1 MHNIVYNMK
10 QLILFEGGCFMP
22 IPIDHTK
29 PVRTTAK
36 LHAFNQLQQWI
47 IDGTLQPDEKLN
59 DIELAQ
65 ALGVS
70 RTPIRESL
78 QLLESQGFVSM
89 QPGRATQVTPVEPE
103 DIYNL
108 LPPLAALQALAAELA
123 TPNMDE
129 EILNMLEEKN
139 KEFAAALQAKEF
151 TKALRIDEEFHQLIV
166 DRANNPYIFSMVEML
181 QAHVRR
187 LYYYEKINLREQSIE
202 QHQELIQLF
211 KDKEVSKLT
220 EVMRANWIYT
230 IEEF

>member
-1 MHNIVYNMK
+1 
-10 QLILFEGGCFMP
+10 MP
-22 IPIDHTK
+22 IPVNHTK

-78 QLLESQGFVSM
+78 QLLESQGFVTM
-89 QPGRATQVTPVEPE
+89 QPGRATQVTPVEKE
-103 DIYNL
+103 DINNL
-108 LPPLAALQALAAELA
+108 LPPLAALQSLAAELA
-123 TPNMDE
+123 SPNMDE
-129 EILNMLEEKN
+129 EILSLLEEKN
-139 KEFAAALQAKEF
+139 REFAEALQAKEF
-151 TKALRIDEEFHQLIV
+151 TTALRVDEEFHQLIV
-166 DRANNPYIFSMVEML
+166 DTANNPYIHSMVEML

-187 LYYYEKINLREQSIE
+187 LFYYEKIVLREYSVE
-202 QHQELIQLF
+202 QHENLIRAFREKNTKELA
-211 KDKEVSKLT
+211 

>member
-1 MHNIVYNMK
+1 
-10 QLILFEGGCFMP
+10 MP
-22 IPIDHTK
+22 IPINHAK

-47 IDGTLQPDEKLN
+47 IDGTLQPLEKLN

-89 QPGRATQVTPVEPE
+89 QPGRATQVTEVKTD
-103 DIYNL
+103 DINNL

-123 TPNMDE
+123 VPNIDE
-129 EILNMLEEKN
+129 DTLRLLEEKN
-139 KEFAAALQAKEF
+139 KQFADALYSKEF
-151 TKALRIDEEFHQLIV
+151 TIALKVDEEFHQIIV
-166 DRANNPYIFSMVEML
+166 DTANNPYILSMIEML

-187 LYYYEKINLREQSIE
+187 LFYYEKIILREYSIE
-202 QHQELIQLF
+202 QHAEIIRLLRE
-211 KDKEVSKLT
+211 KNST
-220 EVMRANWIYT
+220 EVTETMRANWIYT

>member
-1 MHNIVYNMK
+1 
-10 QLILFEGGCFMP
+10 MP
-22 IPIDHTK
+22 IPVNHAK

-78 QLLESQGFVSM
+78 QLLESQGFVTM
-89 QPGRATQVTPVEPE
+89 QPGRATQVTPVEKE

-123 TPNMDE
+123 IPNMDE
-129 EILNMLEEKN
+129 QTIQQLEEKN
-139 KEFAAALQAKEF
+139 KEFAHALHAKEF
-151 TKALRIDEEFHQLIV
+151 ALALKLDEEFHQIIV
-166 DRANNPYIFSMVEML
+166 DSANNPYIHSMVEML

-187 LYYYEKINLREQSIE
+187 LYYYEEIILREYSIE
-202 QHQELIQLF
+202 QHAEIIRF
-211 KDKEVSKLT
+211 FREKDVKKIM

>member
-129 EILNMLEEKN
+129 EILNMLEEKIKN
-139 KEFAAALQAKEF
+139 SQ
-151 TKALRIDEEFHQLIV
+151 
-166 DRANNPYIFSMVEML
+166 
-181 QAHVRR
+181 RR
-187 LYYYEKINLREQSIE
+187 CKLKNLLK
-202 QHQELIQLF
+202 H
-211 KDKEVSKLT
+211 
-220 EVMRANWIYT
+220 
-230 IEEF
+230 

>member
-1 MHNIVYNMK
+1 
-10 QLILFEGGCFMP
+10 MP

-29 PVRTTAK
+29 PIRKTAK

-47 IDGTLQPDEKLN
+47 IDGTLQPHEKLN

-108 LPPLAALQALAAELA
+108 LPPLAALQVLAAELA
-123 TPNMDE
+123 SPHINDS
-129 EILNMLEEKN
+129 IIQLLEEKN
-139 KEFAAALQAKEF
+139 LEFANALHAKEF
-151 TKALRIDEEFHQLIV
+151 NNALKIDEEFHQVIV
-166 DRANNPYIFSMVEML
+166 DTANNPYISSMVEML

-187 LYYYEKINLREQSIE
+187 LYYYEKIKLREQSIQ
-202 QHQELIQLF
+202 QHAELIQYL
-211 KDKEVSKLT
+211 KDKDLKKVAEI
-220 EVMRANWIYT
+220 MRANWIYT

>member
-1 MHNIVYNMK
+1 
-10 QLILFEGGCFMP
+10 MP
-22 IPIDHTK
+22 IPVNHTK

-78 QLLESQGFVSM
+78 QLLESQGFVTM
-89 QPGRATQVTPVEPE
+89 QPGRATQVTPVEKE
-103 DIYNL
+103 DINNL
-108 LPPLAALQALAAELA
+108 LPPLAALQSLAAELA
-123 TPNMDE
+123 SPNMDE
-129 EILNMLEEKN
+129 EILTLLEVKN
-139 KEFAAALQAKEF
+139 REFAEALQAKEF
-151 TKALRIDEEFHQLIV
+151 TTALRVDEEFHQLIV
-166 DRANNPYIFSMVEML
+166 DTANNPYIHSMVEML

-187 LYYYEKINLREQSIE
+187 LFYYEKIVLREYSVE
-202 QHQELIQLF
+202 QHENLIRAFREKNTKELA
-211 KDKEVSKLT
+211 

>member
-1 MHNIVYNMK
+1 
-10 QLILFEGGCFMP
+10 MP
-22 IPIDHTK
+22 IPVNHTK

-47 IDGTLQPDEKLN
+47 IDGTLQPEEKLN

-78 QLLESQGFVSM
+78 QLLESQGFVTM
-89 QPGRATQVTPVEPE
+89 QPGRATQVTAVETD
-103 DIYNL
+103 DINNL
-108 LPPLAALQALAAELA
+108 LPPLAVLQALAAELSI
-123 TPNMDE
+123 PNMDE
-129 EILNMLEEKN
+129 SILELLEEKN
-139 KEFAAALQAKEF
+139 KQFADALQTKEF
-151 TKALRIDEEFHQLIV
+151 NTALKVDEEFHQIIV
-166 DRANNPYIFSMVEML
+166 DSANNPYILSMIEML

-187 LYYYEKINLREQSIE
+187 LFYYEKINLREYSVE
-202 QHQELIQLF
+202 QHAEIIRFLRE
-211 KDKEVSKLT
+211 KDTKKVT

>member
-1 MHNIVYNMK
+1 MYTIIELLG
-10 QLILFEGGCFMP
+10 QLKGGYFLP
-22 IPIDHTK
+22 IPINHAK

-47 IDGTLQPDEKLN
+47 IDGTLQPLEKLN

-89 QPGRATQVTPVEPE
+89 QPGRATQVTEVKTD
-103 DIYNL
+103 DINNL

-123 TPNMDE
+123 VPNIDE
-129 EILNMLEEKN
+129 DTLRLLEEKN
-139 KEFAAALQAKEF
+139 KQFADALYSKEF
-151 TKALRIDEEFHQLIV
+151 TIALKVDEEFHQIIV
-166 DRANNPYIFSMVEML
+166 DTANNPYILSMIEML

-187 LYYYEKINLREQSIE
+187 LFYYEKIILREYSIE
-202 QHQELIQLF
+202 QHAEIIRLLRE
-211 KDKEVSKLT
+211 KNST
-220 EVMRANWIYT
+220 EVTETMRANWIYT

>member
-1 MHNIVYNMK
+1 
-10 QLILFEGGCFMP
+10 MP
-22 IPIDHTK
+22 IPINHTK

-47 IDGTLQPDEKLN
+47 IDGTLQPEEKLN

-89 QPGRATQVTPVEPE
+89 QPGRATQVTAVETE
-103 DIYNL
+103 DINNL

-123 TPNMDE
+123 IPNIDE
-129 EILNMLEEKN
+129 ATLQLLEEKN
-139 KEFAAALQAKEF
+139 KQFADALHANEF
-151 TKALRIDEEFHQLIV
+151 TTALKVDEEFHQLIV
-166 DRANNPYIFSMVEML
+166 DSANNPYILSMVEML

-187 LYYYEKINLREQSIE
+187 LFYYEKIILREYSIE
-202 QHQELIQLF
+202 QHAEIIRLLRE
-211 KDKEVSKLT
+211 KDTNKVT
-220 EVMRANWIYT
+220 EIMRANWIYT

>member
-1 MHNIVYNMK
+1 
-10 QLILFEGGCFMP
+10 MP
-22 IPIDHTK
+22 IPVNHTK

-47 IDGTLQPDEKLN
+47 IDGTLQPEEKLN

-78 QLLESQGFVSM
+78 QLLESQGFVTM
-89 QPGRATQVTPVEPE
+89 QPGRATQVTAVETD
-103 DIYNL
+103 DINNL
-108 LPPLAALQALAAELA
+108 LPPLAVLQALAAELSIS
-123 TPNMDE
+123 NMDE
-129 EILNMLEEKN
+129 NTLELLEEKN
-139 KEFAAALQAKEF
+139 KQFADALQAKEF
-151 TKALRIDEEFHQLIV
+151 TTALKVDEEFHQIIV
-166 DRANNPYIFSMVEML
+166 DSANNPYILSMIEML

-187 LYYYEKINLREQSIE
+187 LFYYEKINLREYSVE
-202 QHQELIQLF
+202 QHDEIIRFLRE
-211 KDKEVSKLT
+211 KDTQKVT

>member
-1 MHNIVYNMK
+1 
-10 QLILFEGGCFMP
+10 MP
-22 IPIDHTK
+22 IPVNHTK

-47 IDGTLQPDEKLN
+47 IDGTLQPEEKLN

-78 QLLESQGFVSM
+78 QLLESQGFVTM
-89 QPGRATQVTPVEPE
+89 QPGRATQVTAVETD
-103 DIYNL
+103 DINNL
-108 LPPLAALQALAAELA
+108 LPPLAVLQALAAELSI
-123 TPNMDE
+123 PNMDE
-129 EILNMLEEKN
+129 SILELLEKKN
-139 KEFAAALQAKEF
+139 KQFADALQTKEF
-151 TKALRIDEEFHQLIV
+151 TTALKVDEEFHQIIV
-166 DRANNPYIFSMVEML
+166 DSANNPYILSMIEML

-187 LYYYEKINLREQSIE
+187 LFYYEKINLREYSVE
-202 QHQELIQLF
+202 QHAEIIRFLRE
-211 KDKEVSKLT
+211 KDTKKVT

>member
-1 MHNIVYNMK
+1 
-10 QLILFEGGCFMP
+10 MP
-22 IPIDHTK
+22 IPVNHTK

-47 IDGTLQPDEKLN
+47 IDGTLQPEEKLN

-78 QLLESQGFVSM
+78 QLLESQGFVTM
-89 QPGRATQVTPVEPE
+89 QPGRATQVTAVETD
-103 DIYNL
+103 DINNL
-108 LPPLAALQALAAELA
+108 LPPLAVLQALAAELSI
-123 TPNMDE
+123 PNMDE
-129 EILNMLEEKN
+129 RILELLEEKN
-139 KEFAAALQAKEF
+139 KQFADALRTKEF
-151 TKALRIDEEFHQLIV
+151 TTALKVDEEFHQIIV
-166 DRANNPYIFSMVEML
+166 DSANNPYILSMIEML

-187 LYYYEKINLREQSIE
+187 LFYYEKINLREYSVE
-202 QHQELIQLF
+202 QHAEIIRFLRE
-211 KDKEVSKLT
+211 KDTKKVT

>member
-1 MHNIVYNMK
+1 
-10 QLILFEGGCFMP
+10 MP
-22 IPIDHTK
+22 IPVDHTK

-78 QLLESQGFVSM
+78 QLLESQGFVTM

-108 LPPLAALQALAAELA
+108 LPPLSVLQALAAELA

-129 EILNMLEEKN
+129 ETLNLLEQKN
-139 KEFAAALQAKEF
+139 NEFAEALHAQNF
-151 TKALRIDEEFHQLIV
+151 TKALKLDEEFHQLIV

-187 LYYYEKINLREQSIE
+187 LYYYEKINLREYSIE
-202 QHQELIQLF
+202 QHKELIRLF
-211 KDKEVSKLT
+211 KEKDIPKLA

-230 IEEF
+230 IEKF